1 MKDKMLTL
9 RKKIGMLP
17 DYSAENRK
25 DGKSDN
31 ISALIISVVS
41 AFVVIM
47 ICSQSSFLYPINSR
61 VDANCFF
68 TVGKAMMNG
77 KVVYRDIYEQKG
89 ILLYFL
95 HGICRLISNDSFIG
109 VFFLEV
115 ISASFFLFFSYK
127 TMRLYCGR
135 ASVFLLP
142 IIAAVTYSSYSF
154 SIGDSAEELCLPLL
168 SASLFLFLRSMR
180 ERRPLKFS
188 ETLIIGLLAGAV
200 LWIKYTMLGF
210 FIGAALILPFSEPI
224 KKKPKEL
231 LIFIGGVLS
240 GVLIITVP
248 FFIYFAI
255 NNALSDW
262 FTVYFY
268 NNIFLYS
275 DSGGTLLGKFVF
287 ALNGAYANFLSN
299 STVSF
304 FIIVGIIYALLFFG
318 ITEKFGVILSF
329 VFLTIFIY
337 IGGTAYFYY
346 FLIEAV
352 YLPLGFI
359 PITRLLETVSAKTG
373 GVESAESAYRSRS
386 VKAVSVLCALLFLS
400 ASAVLSLNC
409 SMNVKMMGKDK
420 ESLPQYRFAKII
432 NERENATLLNY
443 GWLDGGFYTAANIIP
458 DCKFF
463 CRLNMTAL
471 PEMDETQNIWLDE
484 AKCDFVVTY
493 GSPLYHEN
501 YVTIDSCSM
510 IGFFGDEE
518 TYYLAAKK
526 ADLYN
531 STDK

>member
-1 MKDKMLTL
+1 MKDKIPGLHKT
-9 RKKIGMLP
+9 IGTFP
-17 DYSAENRK
+17 DYSSENRK
-25 DGKSDN
+25 DGRSDN
-31 ISALIISVVS
+31 IFALIISFIS

-47 ICSQSSFLYPINSR
+47 ICSQSSFLYPINSW

-95 HGICRLISNDSFIG
+95 HGICTLISNDSFIG

-115 ISASFFLFFSYK
+115 ISATFFLFFSYK
-127 TMRLYCGR
+127 AMRLYCGKT
-135 ASVFLLP
+135 SVFFLP
-142 IIAAVTYSSYSF
+142 IIAALTYSSYSF

-180 ERRPLKFS
+180 ERRSLKFS
-188 ETLIIGLLAGAV
+188 EALIIGLLSGAV
-200 LWIKYTMLGF
+200 LWVKYTMLGF
-210 FIGAALILPFSEPI
+210 FIGAALILPFSAPTRKNPREF
-224 KKKPKEL
+224 L
-231 LIFIGGVLS
+231 VFIGGVLS
-240 GVLIITVP
+240 GVFIITVP
-248 FFIYFAI
+248 FFIYFAV

-275 DSGGTLLGKFVF
+275 GSGGTIIDKLTF
-287 ALNGAYANFLSN
+287 ACGGAYANFLSN
-299 STVSF
+299 GTVSL
-304 FIIVGIIYALLFFG
+304 FIIIGIIYVLLFFD
-318 ITEKFGVILSF
+318 ITEKFEVILSF
-329 VFLTIFIY
+329 LLLTIFIY

-359 PITRLLETVSAKTG
+359 PIIRLFEIISAKTG
-373 GVESAESAYRSRS
+373 GESAETVCSSRS
-386 VKAVSVLCALLFLS
+386 VNAVSVLCALLFLS
-400 ASAVLSLNC
+400 ASAIISLSC
-409 SMNVKMMGKDK
+409 SMNVKMMGKDR

-463 CRLNMTAL
+463 CRLNMADL
-471 PEMDETQNIWLDE
+471 PEMDKTQNMWLDE
-484 AKCDFVVTY
+484 AKCDFAVTY

-501 YVTIDSCSM
+501 YITIDSCSM
-510 IGFFGDEE
+510 IGFFGSEE
-518 TYYLAAKK
+518 TYYLSAKK
-526 ADLYN
+526 TDLYN
-531 STDK
+531 SNDK